1 MAQRHQHAGAGV
13 GGADVR
19 GRWGGSPAGLML
31 APSEHDQAQ
40 GNTLAPGTAWRWTQ
54 EAPRFL

>member
-19 GRWGGSPAGLML
+19 GRWGESPAGLML

-40 GNTLAPGTAWRWTQ
+40 GNTLAPGTAWWWTQ